1 MRHFCS
7 LLDLN
12 RDEFA
17 YLLDYSAELKRD
29 REEPSQRSLL
39 VGRVLGL
46 MFEKPSMRTRVSF
59 DAAIA
64 HCGGSC
70 IFLTAKEV
78 GLGERESAKDFAR
91 VVSQYIDVMAVRTFG
106 HELVLELAKYA
117 TCPVINALSDREHPC
132 QALADV
138 CTIKEHLGTIQ
149 GKRVVFVG
157 DGNNVALSLA
167 HAAALSDFEFVLSAP
182 KGYGF
187 KKEVIE
193 ECFKVNPKAKISE
206 IMDPTKATKGA
217 DVIYTD
223 VWASMGQESEAAARR
238 EVFLPYQV
246 NETLMAKA
254 KPGALFMH
262 CLPAHRGDEVTDGV
276 IDSEQSV
283 IIDQAGY
290 RLHAQKGLI
299 LWLLG
304 MAGRKP

>member
-7 LLDLN
+7 LLELN

-17 YLLDYSAELKRD
+17 YLLDYSARLKQEREL
-29 REEPSQRSLL
+29 PAHRSLL
-39 VGRVLGL
+39 SGRVLGL

-70 IFLTAKEV
+70 IFLTAREV
-78 GLGERESAKDFAR
+78 GLGERESVKDFAR
-91 VVSQYIDVMAVRTFG
+91 VVSQYIDVLAVRTFG
-106 HELVLELAKYA
+106 HDLVLDLAKYA

-138 CTIKEHLGTIQ
+138 CTIREKLGTLS
-149 GKRVVFVG
+149 GKRLVFVG

-167 HAAALSDFEFVLSAP
+167 HTAVLSDIEFVLSAP
-182 KGYGF
+182 PGYQF
-187 KKEVIE
+187 SKEVID
-193 ECFKVNPKAKISE
+193 ECFRINPKAKISE
-206 IMDPTKATKGA
+206 ISDPAKAVKGA

-223 VWASMGQESEAAARR
+223 VWASMGQESEAASRR
-238 EVFLPYQV
+238 ESFLPYQV
-246 NETLMAKA
+246 NEALMAKA

-276 IDSEQSV
+276 IDSPQSV

-304 MAGRKP
+304 MSDKS